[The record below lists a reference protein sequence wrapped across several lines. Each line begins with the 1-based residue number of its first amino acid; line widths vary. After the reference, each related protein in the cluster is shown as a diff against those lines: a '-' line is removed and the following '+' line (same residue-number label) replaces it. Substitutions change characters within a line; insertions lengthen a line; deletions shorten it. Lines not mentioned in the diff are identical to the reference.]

1 MKKWSLTLAV
11 LLVMSLLVS
20 LGCAQKPAAP
30 AAHEPYDVIVLGA
43 TAGGAAYIASV
54 GLAEIMNKYHPWLKA
69 TAQETFGSVDNVKKI
84 DGDPRSF
91 GVVSDITY
99 WLALEGE
106 KPFEKKY
113 PGLRAVGLNY
123 VGTYT
128 LVSMNP
134 KIKTKED
141 LVGKKIAMGKKGSS
155 ISNCSEFVL
164 GDMWGMLDK
173 VDAQY
178 IGWKEGRA
186 AIKDGLVD
194 AMLIVIGLSADDAG
208 NIIWVEHPSFAEL
221 IALQEVYFIGP
232 TEAEVQKG
240 MKAKGWPAVY
250 MYVPPKALGA
260 NQPDGSGVITIMNA
274 FMADASMP
282 DDVAYEVIKVQYDHY
297 KEWGNYAAHVKFI
310 TPDTLGFAPVSSE
323 DGFHP
328 GALKF
333 LKEKGVKFYIGG
345 NAPPLE

>member
-30 AAHEPYDVIVLGA
+30 TAHEPYDVIVLGA

-84 DGDPRSF
+84 EGDPRSF

-99 WLALEGE
+99 WLALEGKE
-106 KPFEKKY
+106 PFEKKFTT
-113 PGLRAVGLNY
+113 LRAVGLNY

-208 NIIWVEHPSFAEL
+208 NVIWVDHPSFAEL
-221 IALQEVYFIGP
+221 IALSACPISLIHACKAIGTRNENVDRNLQESLS
-232 TEAEVQKG
+232 G
-240 MKAKGWPAVY
+240 MSP
-250 MYVPPKALGA
+250 
-260 NQPDGSGVITIMNA
+260 
-274 FMADASMP
+274 
-282 DDVAYEVIKVQYDHY
+282 
-297 KEWGNYAAHVKFI
+297 
-310 TPDTLGFAPVSSE
+310 
-323 DGFHP
+323 
-328 GALKF
+328 
-333 LKEKGVKFYIGG
+333 
-345 NAPPLE
+345 